1 MLAVLD
7 RRQRLYVY
15 AAAALWCL
23 DVLLAGVTVLL
34 LAV

>member
-15 AAAALWCL
+15 AAAALWVV
-23 DVLLAGVTVLL
+23 DVLLGTLTLLL